1 MIEDLKEALAKHLEN
16 KSYAIIIDGKVYK
29 AKELAEHI
37 RKETEVGKKFIEMA
51 VKGTIERYGKRT

>member
-1 MIEDLKEALAKHLEN
+1 MESLKETLAKHLET
-16 KSYAIIIDGKVYK
+16 KPYAIIIDGKVYR

-37 RKETEVGKKFIEMA
+37 RKETSIGKKFIEMA